1 MFEEPVFV
9 AASALTTP
17 MGMGAPAVL
26 DAIAGGRS
34 AVKVQPLPGD
44 EAKTVCAALFDAG
57 QQRGITVPGYSFF
70 ESLLLSAVKQL
81 PVVDFADPG
90 TLLVIASTKGNIG
103 LLTPAVPDAQLRSA
117 LVVSAGKVARAVGY
131 PRQPVVVSNACI
143 SGMSA
148 LLYAKRMMQLG
159 ACRQAVVAAADC
171 ISPFIVAG
179 FQSFQALSATVCKP
193 FDLHRAGL
201 NLGEAAAAMLLS
213 KTPVEVR
220 LSGGATS
227 SDANHISGPSR
238 TGNEMAM
245 AILWALQNAG
255 IGAPDIGFVC
265 AHGTATPYNDEM
277 ESKAISMADIN
288 HAPVFSLK
296 PYFGHTLGAAGLL
309 ESIISIEAMRRNWLI
324 ASAGYSAHG
333 VSGPV
338 TIATRTGAYK
348 NIDHI
353 LKTGSGFGGCN
364 AALVFS
370 KHKQN
375 NEA

>member
-9 AASALTTP
+9 GASALTTP
-17 MGMGAPAVL
+17 MGNGAEAVL
-26 DAIAGGRS
+26 DAIAAGCS
-34 AVKVQPLPGD
+34 AVKQQLLPGR
-44 EAKTVCAALFDAG
+44 EATNVCAALFNAN
-57 QQRGITVPGYSFF
+57 QQRSLTMPGYSFF
-70 ESLLLSAVKQL
+70 DSLLLSVLGQL
-81 PVVDFADPG
+81 PPVDFSDPG

-103 LLTPAVPDAQLRSA
+103 LLTPAAPDAQSRTA
-117 LVVSAGKVARAVGY
+117 LVVSAEKLARAIGY
-131 PRQPVVVSNACI
+131 PRLPVIVSNACI

-148 LLYAKRMMQLG
+148 LLYAKRMMQRG
-159 ACRQAVVAAADC
+159 ACQRAVVIAADC

-179 FQSFQALSATVCKP
+179 FQSFQALSTSVCKP
-193 FDLHRAGL
+193 FDRYRAGL
-201 NLGEAAAAMLLS
+201 NLGEAAAAMLLT
-213 KTPVEVR
+213 KTPTGLR

-238 TGNEMAM
+238 TGNEMAR
-245 AILWALQNAG
+245 AIEWALQNAG
-255 IGAPDIGFVC
+255 INAADIGFVC

-277 ESKAISMADIN
+277 ESKAISTAHVN

-324 ASAGYSAHG
+324 ASAGYSEHG
-333 VSGPV
+333 VSGLV